1 MATTQPTAKSDPKAK
16 ARAIRVRTRAPGNDK
31 SVPQVVSELWTMS
44 VDYAKQ
50 EIRDPLKGLG
60 SYLAWGSAGMLLI
73 GMGSVLLSIGALR
86 ALQTETGSTFT
97 GSWSWAPYAIVL
109 IGAVVVLAL
118 GYVLSKGRKK

>member
-16 ARAIRVRTRAPGNDK
+16 ARAIRVRTRSSGTDK
-31 SVPQVVSELWTMS
+31 SVPQVVSELWTLS

-60 SYLAWGSAGMLLI
+60 SYLAWGTAGMLLI
-73 GMGSVLLSIGALR
+73 GMGSVLLAIGALR

-118 GYVLSKGRKK
+118 GYALSKGRKK